1 MAECLFDRPILNRKG
16 TFGTSEPVN
25 TDIFHLPSNVASP
38 EKNGS
43 TSKKSMLGPLGQ
55 TGA

>member
-25 TDIFHLPSNVASP
+25 TNIFHLPSNVASP